1 MRKGFAPI
9 LIIFVILVILSVG
22 GFTYYSLNQR
32 EVVKSHNTSSQALD
46 IKPDSAVKSTP
57 PVSTS
62 YPTQSPTI
70 DISTWKTFVNKGY
83 NWEIKYPPDWTIDGP
98 CGPVPLEQCQNVIFT
113 GTNVSNGKCLDPSLR
128 CGQLQVIAT
137 NRGYDQH
144 LPSENTSAKQYVQSF
159 VSGENTVPFG
169 SMIPIEPSQEVNIA
183 DRKGYQVTY
192 QNKPGSTAISRTITL
207 IKTTYVYEINATEGY
222 YQDNYKIKSTK
233 DWKLLSTINAIQA
246 TFRLY

>member
-1 MRKGFAPI
+1 VRKGFAPI

-22 GFTYYSLNQR
+22 GFTYYSLSQR

-83 NWEIKYPPDWTIDGP
+83 NWEIKY
-98 CGPVPLEQCQNVIFT
+98 LH
-113 GTNVSNGKCLDPSLR
+113 PSLR
-128 CGQLQVIAT
+128 CGQLQVIAI

-233 DWKLLSTINAIQA
+233 DWKLLPTFNAIQA